1 MILRPPQPG
10 TITALEKGY
19 SQVLCQTLSG
29 RNSEIT
35 SLKNE
40 GENLKRDN
48 TIASGMVSSLQR
60 DMLAKDEQ
68 VQQLKE
74 EVSQLR
80 SQNKEKDHQLEAL
93 GSRLEHFR
101 SQVIKATY
109 GRAKPFPDKPVTDQ
123 QLIEKITKVTED
135 NINFQHK
142 KWTVQT
148 ETQLS
153 NSRQEETTGNV
164 EKLRTSLDSCQAC
177 MMSCCGSD
185 LKKEVDLLQHLQVSP
200 PVSGLQKA
208 VLDIL
213 RHALSWLEETE
224 QLLRDLGIPPSST
237 DKGYWNFFSHI
248 VA

>member
-1 MILRPPQPG
+1 MLPPPAGPHRPPDP
-10 TITALEKGY
+10 
-19 SQVLCQTLSG
+19 LSPF
-29 RNSEIT
+29 
-35 SLKNE
+35 L
-40 GENLKRDN
+40 
-48 TIASGMVSSLQR
+48 LQ
-60 DMLAKDEQ
+60 
-68 VQQLKE
+68 
-74 EVSQLR
+74 
-80 SQNKEKDHQLEAL
+80 
-93 GSRLEHFR
+93 LEHFR

-123 QLIEKITKVTED
+123 QLIEKITQVTED
-135 NINFQHK
+135 NINFQQK
-142 KWTVQT
+142 KWTVQK

-153 NSRQEETTGNV
+153 NSRQEETTGDV

-185 LKKEVDLLQHLQVSP
+185 LKKEVNLLQHLQVSP

-237 DKGYWNFFSHI
+237 NKAMDKNKGVIFDSGASTSPAGCFQSI
-248 VA
+248 QKPPAR